1 MSPSPGRS
9 LVPWFAG
16 QGPRTSPAM
25 VHTLVAAQGET
36 QLASAVVAAA
46 CWLAMAFANSRARGN
61 GPRIIS
67 AILLA
72 MGLSALRG
80 SGAPRSTAMMVIS
93 VVICLVG
100 VASVG
105 LLFSD
110 ELTSLLGGRRRSRAD
125 KPGAV

>member
-1 MSPSPGRS
+1 
-9 LVPWFAG
+9 
-16 QGPRTSPAM
+16 M
-25 VHTLVAAQGET
+25 VHELVAAQGKT

-46 CWLAMAFANSRARGN
+46 CWLVMAFANSRARGN

-80 SGAPRSTAMMVIS
+80 DGAPRSTAMMVLS
-93 VVICLVG
+93 VIICLVG
-100 VASVG
+100 VVTVA

-110 ELTSLLGGRRRSRAD
+110 ELLSLRRGRGRSSTGD
-125 KPGAV
+125 SGAA